1 MGNPKNTRQGKA
13 EPSHQKDQASAGR
26 TNEDLPVFLY
36 DTTLRDGSQS
46 EDIQFTIEDKLRI
59 ATELDLLGVPYIEG
73 GWPGANPKD
82 IEFFRRIRETPLSVS
97 KMAAFGSTR
106 KAHNKTSE
114 DPVLQALLAS
124 ETPVVTI
131 FGKSWSLHVRE
142 VLNVTASRNIEMIRE
157 SVLFLKDHGR
167 EVVYDAEHYFDGFK
181 DDPEFALNTLKAAS
195 QGGADW
201 IILCDTNGGTLPWEV
216 AEIFEKTR
224 EVIRTPLGI
233 HAHND
238 CEMAVANSLTAVRL
252 GARQVHGT
260 INGIGERCGNANLL
274 SVMANLNLKMG
285 IDTTTPSALS
295 RLKHLASLLFELQN
309 RSLPKNLPFVGES
322 AFAHKGGVHVHAI
335 RKNSRAYEHIEP
347 GLVGNSQRIL
357 LSEHS
362 GKSNLIEKA
371 RQYGITMETESPE
384 AEKILRRL
392 KELEHQGF
400 QFEGAEASFELLM
413 RTAMGSM
420 QPFFNV
426 EFFHILMDQQSTREA
441 GLSEATMRIKVGDL
455 HEHTAALGN
464 GPVNALDLVLR
475 KSLTPFYPEVGKI
488 RLVDY
493 KVRVLTGDRGTS
505 SGVRVLIQSSADQSQ
520 WGTVG
525 VSENVIS
532 ASLMALKDSIDYW
545 LFKSGVTP
553 K

>member
-1 MGNPKNTRQGKA
+1 MDKTDARQKSSG
-13 EPSHQKDQASAGR
+13 ETIPHQGDGEDQKLAV
-26 TNEDLPVFLY
+26 TLY

-46 EDIQFTIEDKLRI
+46 EDIQFTIEDKIRI
-59 ATELDLLGVPYIEG
+59 AVELDLLGVDYIEG

-82 IEFFRRIRETPLSVS
+82 IEFFRRIKEIPLSRS

-106 KAHNKTSE
+106 KAHNRTSE
-114 DPVLQALLAS
+114 DPVLKALLAS

-131 FGKSWSLHVRE
+131 FGKSWSLHVKE
-142 VLNVTASRNIEMIRE
+142 VLNVSAAKNLEMIRE
-157 SVLFLKDHGR
+157 SVAFLKDHGR
-167 EVVYDAEHYFDGFK
+167 EVVYDAEHFFDGYK
-181 DDPEFALNTLKAAS
+181 DAPDFAIDTIRAAS
-195 QGGADW
+195 DAGADW
-201 IILCDTNGGTLPWEV
+201 IVLCDTNGGTLPWETS
-216 AEIFEKTR
+216 EIFSETKKAVSTA
-224 EVIRTPLGI
+224 LGI

-238 CEMAVANSLTAVRL
+238 CEMAVANSLSAVRL
-252 GARQVHGT
+252 GARQIHGT

-274 SVMANLNLKMG
+274 SVMANLSLKMG
-285 IDTTTPSALS
+285 IDVSTPESLS

-309 RSLPKNLPFVGES
+309 RPLPKNLPFVGES

-335 RKNSRAYEHIEP
+335 RKNSRAYEHIDP
-347 GLVGNSQRIL
+347 ASVGNRQRIL

-371 RQYGITMETESPE
+371 RQYGISMDGESPE
-384 AEKILRRL
+384 AEKILHRL

-413 RTAMGSM
+413 RSAMGTM
-420 QPFFNV
+420 QPFFTI
-426 EFFHILMDQQSTREA
+426 EFFHILMDQQSSHHG
-441 GLSEATMRIKVGDL
+441 GLSEATMRIRVGES

-475 KSLTPFYPEVGKI
+475 KALTPFYPEVSKI

-505 SGVRVLIQSSADQSQ
+505 SGVRVLIQSGVGTEL

-545 LFKSGVTP
+545 LLKSGVLP

>member
-1 MGNPKNTRQGKA
+1 MDKNDMRQKKTGA
-13 EPSHQKDQASAGR
+13 DFPVDG
-26 TNEDLPVFLY
+26 EDLKGAVTLY

-46 EDIQFTIEDKLRI
+46 EDIQFTIEDKIRI
-59 ATELDLLGVPYIEG
+59 AIELDLLGVDYIEG

-82 IEFFRRIRETPLSVS
+82 IEFFRRIREVPLSKS

-114 DPVLQALLAS
+114 DPVLKALLAS

-131 FGKSWSLHVRE
+131 FGKSWSLHVKE
-142 VLNVTASRNIEMIRE
+142 VLNVSAAKNAEMIRE
-157 SVLFLKDHGR
+157 SVAFLKDHGR
-167 EVVYDAEHYFDGFK
+167 EVVYDAEHFFDGYK
-181 DDPEFALNTLKAAS
+181 DNPDFAIDTIRAAS
-195 QGGADW
+195 EAGADW
-201 IILCDTNGGTLPWEV
+201 VVLCDTNGGTLPWELS
-216 AEIFEKTR
+216 EIFRETKTS
-224 EVIRTPLGI
+224 ISTPLGI

-238 CEMAVANSLTAVRL
+238 CELAVANSLGAVRL
-252 GARQVHGT
+252 GARQIHGT

-274 SVMANLNLKMG
+274 SVMANLSLKMG
-285 IDTTTPSALS
+285 MDVTTPEALS

-309 RSLPKNLPFVGES
+309 RPLPKNLPFVGES

-335 RKNSRAYEHIEP
+335 RKNSRAYEHIDP
-347 GLVGNSQRIL
+347 AAVGNRQRIL

-371 RQYGITMETESPE
+371 MQYGISMDGESPE
-384 AEKILRRL
+384 AEKILHRL

-413 RTAMGSM
+413 RAAMGTM
-420 QPFFNV
+420 QPFFTI
-426 EFFHILMDQQSTREA
+426 EFFHILMDQQSSRQG
-441 GLSEATMRIKVGDL
+441 GLSEATMRIRVGEC

-475 KSLTPFYPEVGKI
+475 KALTPFYPEVSEI

-505 SGVRVLIQSSADQSQ
+505 SGVRVLIQSGVGSQ
-520 WGTVG
+520 LWGTVG

-545 LFKSGVTP
+545 LLKSGVKP